1 MFEKAETFYVEGIR
15 VQVSRRTVGV
25 VDIEF
30 VDDPPGFPGGYSIA
44 RTPSTRE
51 LTHDELLEDIRGTVL
66 SLINDSST
74 DPS

>member
-1 MFEKAETFYVEGIR
+1 MFEKAETVYVEGIR
-15 VQVSRRTVGV
+15 VRVSRRTVGV

-44 RTPSTRE
+44 RTPPTPD
-51 LTHDELLEDIRGTVL
+51 LTHEELLDDIRGTVL
-66 SLINDSST
+66 SLINDSLT